1 LFDISSS
8 GRTAFAAFIEAFF
21 PHDIMRRRA
30 DERQGSGQEAVA
42 APTRPCG
49 GGARRWLWG
58 TKAHWPD
65 CRRGTTIGRIMP
77 VQEDTNAAEHPAHL
91 TPPRRGAPN
100 GQSRSPATM
109 KLLRRLGLT
118 YVATEELTIRRLRH
132 GRGFRYVAADGTPL
146 RGEESQRL
154 AALAVPP
161 AYVDVLYAAD
171 PRAHIQAI
179 GRDAA
184 GRLQYRY
191 HPDWQ
196 RVREMRKA
204 RRLARLAEVLPQIR
218 RCIAR
223 HLGAS
228 EPTRAFTL
236 AAVIDLVARSA
247 IRPGSEQYARLR
259 GTRGAT
265 VRLCFRAKGGKRVE
279 KEVHAP
285 RLAAAV
291 AVLRRLPG
299 RRLFQY
305 RSEDGALRQ
314 ASAHDV
320 NRFLREIA
328 GVEISLKDFR
338 TLLASVAVLDALA
351 CAAPATGKRA
361 RRRQVLDA
369 IRQAADDLGNTP
381 AICAKSYVHETVVN
395 AFEDG
400 VLEQFAERL
409 RSSRSNSRSEK
420 VLAQIAAQVR
430 AGAAA

>member
-1 LFDISSS
+1 
-8 GRTAFAAFIEAFF
+8 
-21 PHDIMRRRA
+21 
-30 DERQGSGQEAVA
+30 
-42 APTRPCG
+42 
-49 GGARRWLWG
+49 
-58 TKAHWPD
+58 
-65 CRRGTTIGRIMP
+65 
-77 VQEDTNAAEHPAHL
+77 
-91 TPPRRGAPN
+91 
-100 GQSRSPATM
+100 M
-109 KLLRRLGLT
+109 KLLKRLGLT
-118 YVATEELTIRRLRH
+118 YVTTDELTIRRQRH

-146 RGEESQRL
+146 RGEEAKRL

-161 AYVDVLYAAD
+161 AYEDVLYAAD
-171 PRAHIQAI
+171 PEAHIQAI

-204 RRLARLAEVLPQIR
+204 RRLARLAEALPQHPAQHRPSSRRQRADPRLHARRPLSISSRAAPYVRAASNMRGCAARAARR
-218 RCIAR
+218 RCSSRTSRSTAR
-223 HLGAS
+223 
-228 EPTRAFTL
+228 PF
-236 AAVIDLVARSA
+236 DSA
-247 IRPGSEQYARLR
+247 
-259 GTRGAT
+259 
-265 VRLCFRAKGGKRVE
+265 FRAKGGKRVE

-291 AVLRRLPG
+291 AVLRQLPG

-305 RSEDGALRQ
+305 RSEDGVLRQ

-351 CAAPATGKRA
+351 CAAPATSKRA

-381 AICAKSYVHETVVN
+381 AICRKSYVHETVVN

-400 VLEQFAERL
+400 VLEQFAEALREC
-409 RSSRSNSRSEK
+409 RSSTRREQILAK
-420 VLAQIAAQVR
+420 VAATIKTEV
-430 AGAAA
+430 AA

>member
-1 LFDISSS
+1 MGEQ
-8 GRTAFAAFIEAFF
+8 GRQLWSM
-21 PHDIMRRRA
+21 D
-30 DERQGSGQEAVA
+30 GA
-42 APTRPCG
+42 APQATLPRFQVQQLGVAGEALVISGEQNRIAHDCCCG
-49 GGARRWLWG
+49 SVMLTSMRDDL
-58 TKAHWPD
+58 
-65 CRRGTTIGRIMP
+65 
-77 VQEDTNAAEHPAHL
+77 NAAEHPAR
-91 TPPRRGAPN
+91 PAPADRTRN
-100 GQSRSPATM
+100 GHSRSRAPT
-109 KLLRRLGLT
+109 KLLRQLGLT

-132 GRGFRYVAADGTPL
+132 GRGFRYVAAGGTPL
-146 RGEESQRL
+146 RGAESQRL

-161 AYVDVLYAAD
+161 AYMDVLYAAD

-204 RRLARLAEVLPQIR
+204 RRLARLADVMPQIR
-218 RCIAR
+218 RSIAR
-223 HLGAS
+223 HLSVS

-236 AAVIDLVARSA
+236 AAVIELVARSA

-259 GTRGAT
+259 GTRGAATLLKSNVSIYGET
-265 VRLCFRAKGGKRVE
+265 VRLCFRAKGGKRTE

-305 RSEDGALRQ
+305 RNEDGALRQ

-328 GVEISLKDFR
+328 GCAISLKDFR

-351 CAAPATGKRA
+351 RAAPATSKRG

-369 IRQAADDLGNTP
+369 IRQAAGELGNTP
-381 AICAKSYVHETVVN
+381 AICAKSYVHETVVS

-400 VLEQFAERL
+400 ILEKFAETL
-409 RSSRSNSRSEK
+409 RNSRSTSRSEK
-420 VLAQIAAQVR
+420 LLAQIAAHAEPQF
-430 AGAAA
+430 AA